1 LIIKLD
7 DMVLRQV
14 GLGDIEQIR
23 QWRNSTEVSKY
34 MEFRDHITPEMQ
46 TMWFEKICQKG
57 DYYFMVIWKG
67 ESVGVINLKDIDNAK
82 GTAEGGIF
90 LVAKFTLNSY
100 LPYFA
105 SICSTEFGYNKLGL
119 NKIYAHI
126 LDENKRAVRYN
137 LSLGYEP
144 TEKVNVKGN
153 RLFVQT
159 SESYKYKISKIKK
172 VLGITTVSTVKELLL

>member
-1 LIIKLD
+1 
-7 DMVLRQV
+7 MVLRQV

-90 LVAKFTLNSY
+90 LVEESTMNSH
-100 LPYFA
+100 LPYLA
-105 SICSTEFGYNKLGL
+105 SIALTEFGYNGLGL
-119 NKIYAHI
+119 NKIYAHV

-159 SESYKYKISKIKK
+159 RESYKYKISKIKK
-172 VLGITTVSTVKELLL
+172 ALRITTTPTIQEVLL

>member
-1 LIIKLD
+1 MIIKLD

-46 TMWFEKICQKG
+46 TMWFEKMCQKG
-57 DYYFMVIWKG
+57 DYYFMAIWKG

-82 GTAEGGIF
+82 GTAEGGLF
-90 LVAKFTLNSY
+90 LVAKFTLNSH
-100 LPYFA
+100 LPYLA
-105 SICSTEFGYNKLGL
+105 SICSMEFAYNKLGL

-137 LSLGYEP
+137 LSFGYEP
-144 TEKVNVKGN
+144 TEKVNATGN

-159 SESYKYKISKIKK
+159 RESYKYKVSKIKK
-172 VLGITTVSTVKELLL
+172 VLGITTTPTIQEVLL

>member
-1 LIIKLD
+1 
-7 DMVLRQV
+7 
-14 GLGDIEQIR
+14 
-23 QWRNSTEVSKY
+23 
-34 MEFRDHITPEMQ
+34 
-46 TMWFEKICQKG
+46 
-57 DYYFMVIWKG
+57 MVIWKG

-90 LVAKFTLNSY
+90 LVAKFTLNSF

-105 SICSTEFGYNKLGL
+105 SICLTEFGYNRLGL
-119 NKIYAHI
+119 NKIYAHV

-153 RLFVQT
+153 RLFCQT

-172 VLGITTVSTVKELLL
+172 ALRITTTPTIQEILL